1 MKPYAKTPKS
11 NVDIVSLLQ
20 SRGLIADPIILLRIL
35 ETVGYYRFAGYLH
48 PFRVPNSNTYRPNT
62 SLETIWGIYMFDRHL
77 RLMAMDALARIEI
90 AIRAIITRCHT
101 NFVADP
107 FPYTNPANMPKLSQ
121 TKYAGLLARIADSTR
136 KAANDPKI
144 KHLATEYGI
153 ADYPPIWTMMEIV
166 PLGVVTFYYHGL
178 PDEVQEAVADTFHV
192 RPNVFG
198 QWLMALKNTRN
209 ICAHHSRL
217 WNFHIVAPFTKRIG
231 RDSHLAPFVECL
243 ERQTSF
249 NYTTTFTVL
258 SLCAYCMGI
267 IRPESK
273 WKDRCRE
280 LLRTATPFILR
291 GMGAPADWESLA
303 LWKD

>member
-11 NVDIVSLLQ
+11 ND
-20 SRGLIADPIILLRIL
+20 
-35 ETVGYYRFAGYLH
+35 
-48 PFRVPNSNTYRPNT
+48 
-62 SLETIWGIYMFDRHL
+62 
-77 RLMAMDALARIEI
+77 
-90 AIRAIITRCHT
+90 
-101 NFVADP
+101 
-107 FPYTNPANMPKLSQ
+107 
-121 TKYAGLLARIADSTR
+121 
-136 KAANDPKI
+136 
-144 KHLATEYGI
+144 
-153 ADYPPIWTMMEIV
+153 
-166 PLGVVTFYYHGL
+166 
-178 PDEVQEAVADTFHV
+178 
-192 RPNVFG
+192 
-198 QWLMALKNTRN
+198 
-209 ICAHHSRL
+209 SRL

-258 SLCAYCMGI
+258 SLCAYCMEI

-273 WKDRCRE
+273 WKGRCRE